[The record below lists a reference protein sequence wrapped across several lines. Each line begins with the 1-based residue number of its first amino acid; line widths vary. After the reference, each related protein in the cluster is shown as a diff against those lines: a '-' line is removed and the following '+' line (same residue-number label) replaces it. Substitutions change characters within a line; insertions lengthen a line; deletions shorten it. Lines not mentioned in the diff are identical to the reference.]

1 MQNFLSYYPCCK
13 HNKGCPCIVSFYF
26 DILCCDLWL
35 NLFDHDL
42 CGSEIIKG
50 RSLKILPISRHDEYK
65 WIHIFADDISIVQDE
80 EASKLATIDEDS
92 IETTVAKAASK
103 SSKFNLAKAILKGDK
118 SKPKEAKR
126 DAVDHKTSLTNGDA
140 PDAVHVTVG
149 KNNSRI
155 VVDNIEMQAYNRK
168 NVEMDHSEEKS
179 VAVPLIPKPRSSASI
194 GKDIKVKLQE
204 HQRNPSGSSVNSDNY
219 STNL

>member
-1 MQNFLSYYPCCK
+1 MKSY
-13 HNKGCPCIVSFYF
+13 
-26 DILCCDLWL
+26 
-35 NLFDHDL
+35 
-42 CGSEIIKG
+42 
-50 RSLKILPISRHDEYK
+50 
-65 WIHIFADDISIVQDE
+65 FADDISIVQDE

-126 DAVDHKTSLTNGDA
+126 EAVDHKTSLTNGDA
-140 PDAVHVTVG
+140 PDAVHLTVG

-194 GKDIKVKLQE
+194 GKDMKVKLQE

>member
-1 MQNFLSYYPCCK
+1 MAK
-13 HNKGCPCIVSFYF
+13 
-26 DILCCDLWL
+26 
-35 NLFDHDL
+35 
-42 CGSEIIKG
+42 
-50 RSLKILPISRHDEYK
+50 
-65 WIHIFADDISIVQDE
+65 
-80 EASKLATIDEDS
+80 
-92 IETTVAKAASK
+92 VAFK
-103 SSKFNLAKAILKGDK
+103 SSEFNLTKAILKGEK

-140 PDAVHVTVG
+140 PDSVHVDVG

-168 NVEMDHSEEKS
+168 NVEMDHNKDKS
-179 VAVPLIPKPRSSASI
+179 VAVHLIPKPRSSGSI
-194 GKDIKVKLQE
+194 GKDMKVKLQE